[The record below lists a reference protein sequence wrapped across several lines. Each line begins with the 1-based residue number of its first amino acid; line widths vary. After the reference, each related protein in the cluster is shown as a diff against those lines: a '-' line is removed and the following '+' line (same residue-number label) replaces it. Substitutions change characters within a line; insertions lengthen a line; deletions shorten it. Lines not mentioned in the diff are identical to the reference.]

1 MLQPKIQTGLMDT
14 KTISMYMLSKRDPF
28 IARDI
33 QTESEGMEKGIPCK
47 WKLKDSWS
55 RNTHIRRD
63 RLEHKDCCKRQRRT
77 IINTYTPSTEVPQ
90 YARQML
96 IAIKGE
102 TDSNTMKLGDFNTP
116 FMPTSKIIQTENQ

>member
-55 RNTHIRRD
+55 SNTHIRQN